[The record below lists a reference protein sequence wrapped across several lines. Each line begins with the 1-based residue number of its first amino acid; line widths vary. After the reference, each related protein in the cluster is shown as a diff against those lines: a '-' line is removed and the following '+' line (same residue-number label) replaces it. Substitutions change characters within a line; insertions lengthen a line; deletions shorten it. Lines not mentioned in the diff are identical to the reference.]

1 MFQKAYFYPLFAI
14 LFWAGNV
21 VVSKM
26 ASHAISPVAITFYR
40 LVLALAVMSTFV
52 LIPVWNNRHTIKQY
66 WKQLALGGF
75 LSVSLFQFLSYQAAS
90 TTTATNM
97 AIVTALIP
105 LLTMILSSVML
116 KDRLSYGMLFGG
128 ALSFY
133 GILYLLSHGSIT
145 NIWKQGVHLGDGLML
160 IAAAGYALYGVLLKR
175 WKMPIPAW
183 QSNFVQSSF
192 AILYIFTSIADA
204 TEPTD
209 YSTDYLRQYF
219 FLSIVV
225 VFMDRRGETFRTE
238 SQQYFYESIALIYC
252 ADCGRFAGRAFADVP
267 LYRRWFNLDW
277 NSDSTNYSE
286 TDSIQTSIKANFRLN
301 RPLTKKL

>member
-52 LIPVWNNRHTIKQY
+52 LIPVWNNRHIIKQY

-105 LLTMILSSVML
+105 LLTMILSSAML

-183 QSNFVQSSF
+183 QSNFVQSCF
-192 AILYIFTSIADA
+192 AIVYVLPFFIFLPASQMQLNQQTVPLIVYASIF
-204 TEPTD
+204 
-209 YSTDYLRQYF
+209 SSVLLSYLWIEGVRH
-219 FLSIVV
+219 LGPNRNSI
-225 VFMDRRGETFRTE
+225 FMNLLPLFT
-238 SQQYFYESIALIYC
+238 ALIAVALLGEHLQMFHYIGGGLTLIGILI
-252 ADCGRFAGRAFADVP
+252 AQTIQKPIQFKPASKQI
-267 LYRRWFNLDW
+267 LD
-277 NSDSTNYSE
+277 
-286 TDSIQTSIKANFRLN
+286 
-301 RPLTKKL
+301 

>member
-105 LLTMILSSVML
+105 LLTMILSSAML

-145 NIWKQGVHLGDGLML
+145 DIWKQGVHLGDGLML

-183 QSNFVQSSF
+183 QSNFVQSCF
-192 AILYIFTSIADA
+192 AIVYVLPFFIFLPASQMQLNQQTIPLIVYASIF
-204 TEPTD
+204 
-209 YSTDYLRQYF
+209 SSVLLSYLWIEGVRH
-219 FLSIVV
+219 LGPNRNSI
-225 VFMDRRGETFRTE
+225 FMNLLPLFT
-238 SQQYFYESIALIYC
+238 ALIAVALLGEHLQLFHYIGGGLTLLGILI
-252 ADCGRFAGRAFADVP
+252 AQTLQKPIQLRSGAKQI
-267 LYRRWFNLDW
+267 LD
-277 NSDSTNYSE
+277 
-286 TDSIQTSIKANFRLN
+286 
-301 RPLTKKL
+301 

>member
-145 NIWKQGVHLGDGLML
+145 DIWKQGVHLGDGLML

-192 AILYIFTSIADA
+192 AIVYVLPFFIFLPASQMQLNQQTIPLIVYASIF
-204 TEPTD
+204 
-209 YSTDYLRQYF
+209 SSVLLSYLWIEGVRH
-219 FLSIVV
+219 LGPNRNSI
-225 VFMDRRGETFRTE
+225 FMNLLPLFT
-238 SQQYFYESIALIYC
+238 ALIAVALLGEHLQLFHYIGGGLTLLGILI
-252 ADCGRFAGRAFADVP
+252 AQTIQKPIQFKSASKHI
-267 LYRRWFNLDW
+267 LD
-277 NSDSTNYSE
+277 
-286 TDSIQTSIKANFRLN
+286 
-301 RPLTKKL
+301 

>member
-183 QSNFVQSSF
+183 QSNFVQSCF
-192 AILYIFTSIADA
+192 AIVYVLPFFIFLPASQMQLNQQTIPLIIYASIF
-204 TEPTD
+204 
-209 YSTDYLRQYF
+209 SSVLLSYLWIEGVRH
-219 FLSIVV
+219 LGPNRNSI
-225 VFMDRRGETFRTE
+225 FMNLLPLFT
-238 SQQYFYESIALIYC
+238 ALIAVALLGEHLQMFHYIGGGLTLIGILI
-252 ADCGRFAGRAFADVP
+252 AQTIQKPIQFKPASKQI
-267 LYRRWFNLDW
+267 LD
-277 NSDSTNYSE
+277 
-286 TDSIQTSIKANFRLN
+286 
-301 RPLTKKL
+301 

>member
-1 MFQKAYFYPLFAI
+1 YPLFAI

-192 AILYIFTSIADA
+192 AIVYVLPFFIFLPASQMQLNQQTVPLIVYASIF
-204 TEPTD
+204 
-209 YSTDYLRQYF
+209 SSVLLSYLWIEGVRH
-219 FLSIVV
+219 LGPNRNSI
-225 VFMDRRGETFRTE
+225 FMNLLPLFT
-238 SQQYFYESIALIYC
+238 ALIAVALLGEHLQMFHYIGGGLTLIGILI
-252 ADCGRFAGRAFADVP
+252 AQTIQKPIQFKPA
-267 LYRRWFNLDW
+267 LKQILD
-277 NSDSTNYSE
+277 
-286 TDSIQTSIKANFRLN
+286 
-301 RPLTKKL
+301 

>member
-1 MFQKAYFYPLFAI
+1 MFQKAFFYPLFAI

-133 GILYLLSHGSIT
+133 GILYLLSHGAIT
-145 NIWKQGVHLGDGLML
+145 TIWKQGVHLGDGLML

-192 AILYIFTSIADA
+192 AIVYVLPFFIFLPASQMQLNQQTIPLIVYASIF
-204 TEPTD
+204 
-209 YSTDYLRQYF
+209 SSVLLSYLWIEGVRH
-219 FLSIVV
+219 LGPNRNSI
-225 VFMDRRGETFRTE
+225 FMNLLPLFT
-238 SQQYFYESIALIYC
+238 ALIAVALLGEHLQMFHYIGGGLTLIGILI
-252 ADCGRFAGRAFADVP
+252 AQTIQKPIQLKSASKHI
-267 LYRRWFNLDW
+267 LD
-277 NSDSTNYSE
+277 
-286 TDSIQTSIKANFRLN
+286 
-301 RPLTKKL
+301 

>member
-52 LIPVWNNRHTIKQY
+52 LIPVWKNRHTIRQY

-116 KDRLSYGMLFGG
+116 KDRISYGMLFGG

-133 GILYLLSHGSIT
+133 GILYLLGHGSIC
-145 NIWKQGVHLGDGLML
+145 NIWGQGVHLGDGLML

-192 AILYIFTSIADA
+192 AILYVLPFFVFLPAQDIQLNQQTIPLIVYASIFSSVLLSYLWIEGVRHLGPNRNSI
-204 TEPTD
+204 
-209 YSTDYLRQYF
+209 
-219 FLSIVV
+219 
-225 VFMDRRGETFRTE
+225 FMNLLPLFT
-238 SQQYFYESIALIYC
+238 ALIAVALLGEHLQMFHYIGGGLTLVGILI
-252 ADCGRFAGRAFADVP
+252 AQTIQKP
-267 LYRRWFNLDW
+267 LQLKSRSEQILD
-277 NSDSTNYSE
+277 
-286 TDSIQTSIKANFRLN
+286 
-301 RPLTKKL
+301 

>member
-105 LLTMILSSVML
+105 LLTMILSSAML

-145 NIWKQGVHLGDGLML
+145 DIWKQGVHLGDGLML

-183 QSNFVQSSF
+183 QSNFVQSCF
-192 AILYIFTSIADA
+192 AIVYVLPFFIFLPASQMQLNQQTIPLIIYASIF
-204 TEPTD
+204 
-209 YSTDYLRQYF
+209 SSVLLSYLWIEGVRH
-219 FLSIVV
+219 LGPNRNSI
-225 VFMDRRGETFRTE
+225 FMNLLPLFT
-238 SQQYFYESIALIYC
+238 ALIAVALLGEHLQLFHYIGGGLTLLGILI
-252 ADCGRFAGRAFADVP
+252 AQTLQKPIQLRSVSKQV
-267 LYRRWFNLDW
+267 LD
-277 NSDSTNYSE
+277 
-286 TDSIQTSIKANFRLN
+286 
-301 RPLTKKL
+301 

>member
-105 LLTMILSSVML
+105 LLTMILSSAML
-116 KDRLSYGMLFGG
+116 KARLSYGMLFGG

-145 NIWKQGVHLGDGLML
+145 DIWKQGVHLGDGLML

-183 QSNFVQSSF
+183 QSNFVQSCF
-192 AILYIFTSIADA
+192 AIVYVLPFFIFLPASQMQLNQQTIPLIVYASIF
-204 TEPTD
+204 
-209 YSTDYLRQYF
+209 SSVLLSYLWIEGVRH
-219 FLSIVV
+219 LGPNRNSI
-225 VFMDRRGETFRTE
+225 FMNLLPLFT
-238 SQQYFYESIALIYC
+238 ALIAVALLGEHLQMFHYIGGGLTLIGILI
-252 ADCGRFAGRAFADVP
+252 AQTIQKPIQFKSASKQI
-267 LYRRWFNLDW
+267 LD
-277 NSDSTNYSE
+277 
-286 TDSIQTSIKANFRLN
+286 
-301 RPLTKKL
+301 